1 MKKQSH
7 TLLLVAGLGIA
18 AVVYKQRM
26 DAQKAAAAQA
36 ALAAQAAAA
45 AATPA
50 PAPGSMLPGMN
61 GADVLLT
68 APTGE
73 TVASS
78 GQVLGWLGE
87 GYETNDTYDAAP
99 SQYMSRVVNDLKGLS
114 GLLSGAGSGGGLSP
128 IPTVMQAT
136 TKPVAQTVAA
146 PVAPPATPGVRT
158 AAATVAASS
167 PAAAGAVAVGAA
179 QGYTLIEQYGGNH
192 SIWQNSAGQFV
203 TDYTTVPRVSFSG
216 PYPSM
221 AAAEAAI
228 DGVAAPAAAQ
238 AAPQAAASQAPA
250 VAAGAGIPASAVIA
264 SSPAAAG
271 AAAVGAAAGLTLVE
285 NYGGNHS
292 IWSQAG
298 GTQFVTDYTTVP
310 SPTYALG
317 PFSSVAAAEQGID
330 QAGWTLAASTLNLA
344 QTYTSPVGPA
354 GNTNVIY
361 TMTPTPGAGAVYL
374 VNPPQPANPSTQLPT
389 SDTSIFAAS
398 YPTLA
403 AATAAVDAYYSANYA
418 ATGTVPTVQTPGML
432 AQPVAPY
439 VTFVQNYGGHN
450 IATYGTGNM
459 PAVYIVD
466 PPANSVAS
474 APPFTTYGTLAVA
487 TAAIDAQ
494 NGTVSAASTGV
505 LSTTPGGT
513 IAPPILI
520 PGQMASGVSFAQS
533 YGGHNIYTYA
543 PAGVGAVYIIDPA
556 IGGTISAGQFLSS
569 YPTMLAATQAIDAAN
584 AALTAAMSSEYGSS
598 TDSGGGGYTDDGA
611 SSAYSADG
619 SVPMTTQPAA
629 AAYVAPAPASGNG
642 AVTVVVGGALVAG
655 AAYYFLGK

>member
-7 TLLLVAGLGIA
+7 TLMLVAGLGIA

-26 DAQKAAAAQA
+26 DAQKAAAAKA

-45 AATPA
+45 AATAAA

-136 TKPVAQTVAA
+136 AKPVTQTIAA
-146 PVAPPATPGVRT
+146 PVAPPVTPGVRT

-203 TDYTTVPRVSFSG
+203 TDYTTVPRVSFGG

-228 DGVAAPAAAQ
+228 DGVAAPTTPLATVWSSSSTVG
-238 AAPQAAASQAPA
+238 PIPAS
-250 VAAGAGIPASAVIA
+250 GAGIPASAVIA
-264 SSPAAAG
+264 ASPAAAG

-317 PFSSVAAAEQGID
+317 PFASVALAEQAID
-330 QAGWTLAASTLNLA
+330 QAGFTLAASTLSLA

-389 SDTSIFAAS
+389 SGTGFAAS

-418 ATGTVPTVQTPGML
+418 ATAATVPTVQTPGLL
-432 AQPVAPY
+432 AQPQAAG

-450 IATYGTGNM
+450 IAYYNGTYL
-459 PAVYIVD
+459 VD
-466 PPANSVAS
+466 PPANSTISAS
-474 APPFTTYGTLAVA
+474 PFTTYGTLAVA

-520 PGQMASGVSFAQS
+520 PGQLASGVSFAQS

-556 IGGTISAGQFLSS
+556 IGGTISSGQFLSS

-584 AALTAAMSSEYGSS
+584 AALTAAMSSQYGSS
-598 TDSGGGGYTDDGA
+598 TDSGGGGYTDDG
-611 SSAYSADG
+611 SSSSSPYSADG

-629 AAYVAPAPASGNG
+629 APVAAPAAKTGNG
-642 AVTVVVGGALVAG
+642 AVTVVVGGALIAG